1 MTAALPIS
9 PLACWLIDL
18 YQRYI
23 SPRKGFCCAYRVRHR
38 RRDSCSQYAK
48 RAIAKLGLLPGV
60 RLLGR
65 RFDKC
70 ADACK
75 ALRYEPKQRLHEEDK
90 RRHSS
95 WADCAEGCEP
105 SFVGDLWDAAGAVGS
120 GVKSAVAATGNT
132 AGKLTDMA
140 VEAPNVSVAADGA
153 GCADV
158 GSCDV
163 GSCDVGS
170 FDVGGCDAG
179 ACDVGGCDLSI

>member
-70 ADACK
+70 ANACK
-75 ALRYEPKQRLHEEDK
+75 ALRYEPKQRLHKEEK

-95 WADCAEGCEP
+95 WADCAEGCDP
-105 SFVGDLWDAAGAVGS
+105 SIVGDLWDAAGAVGS
-120 GVKSAVAATGNT
+120 GVKSAVNATGDA
-132 AGKLTDMA
+132 AGKVADMA
-140 VEAPNVSVAADGA
+140 VEAPNVSTSGA
-153 GCADV
+153 GCA
-158 GSCDV
+158 DV

-179 ACDVGGCDLSI
+179 ACDVGGCDFSI

>member
-48 RAIAKLGLLPGV
+48 RAITKLGVLPGV

-70 ADACK
+70 ANACK
-75 ALRYEPKQRLHEEDK
+75 ALRYEPKHRLKRDEQ

-95 WADCAEGCEP
+95 WADCAEGCDP
-105 SFVGDLWDAAGAVGS
+105 SIVGDLWDAAGAVGS
-120 GVKSAVAATGNT
+120 GVKSAVNATSNT
-132 AGKLTDMA
+132 AGTVADMA
-140 VEAPNVSVAADGA
+140 VEAPNASASGA
-153 GCADV
+153 GCVDV
-158 GSCDV
+158 GR
-163 GSCDVGS
+163 CDVGS
-170 FDVGGCDAG
+170 FDVGGCDVG
-179 ACDVGGCDLSI
+179 SCDVGGCDFSI

>member
-70 ADACK
+70 ATACK
-75 ALRYEPKQRLHEEDK
+75 TLRHEPKQRLKNDAA
-90 RRHSS
+90 RRRSS
-95 WADCAEGCEP
+95 WADCAEGCDP
-105 SFVGDLWDAAGAVGS
+105 GFVGELWDAAGAVGS
-120 GVKSAVAATGNT
+120 GVKSAVNATGNA
-132 AGKLTDMA
+132 AGKVADMA
-140 VEAPNVSVAADGA
+140 VEGPNVSVSADGS
-153 GCADV
+153 GCADA
-158 GSCDV
+158 

-170 FDVGGCDAG
+170 FDVGGCNAG
-179 ACDVGGCDLSI
+179 ACDVGGCDFSI